1 MNKTFAQL
9 LLGFFLCP
17 LGENAVQGRFNS
29 NAQRSRKFF
38 YKAINGLFPP
48 PYLRSE

>member
-17 LGENAVQGRFNS
+17 IGDNAVQARFNS
-29 NAQRSRKFF
+29 NVESSRK
-38 YKAINGLFPP
+38 
-48 PYLRSE
+48 